1 MFASYPAWE
10 KLGAD
15 AILRRQLLSERWL
28 NEHLQPSWWRL
39 CGADADG
46 NFVPLDRVGRL
57 EVQTLP
63 RAVSASLARLPPFAP
78 LPWTSAQEFEED
90 WKSIIER
97 LPHIDA
103 EARAFYMRPLPP
115 ANTRSASPASKLSA
129 EGQRLFCRSGLYG
142 EEYAFLRRLGV
153 SYEPPAACADVGGEI
168 ASQFNLDPPTP
179 PPQPSPPTPPP
190 PSPPTRPSEPEL
202 LPPLSPAGAPWAT
215 ESNSLFQVVVL
226 STILAAVATVVAA
239 SLVATRRA
247 FLGHRNSSPTRA
259 AFSGASV
266 RRGGKRADGSG
277 VRATRGLYIAAPS
290 SIGSAQHCSQGE
302 SRGGR

>member
-1 MFASYPAWE
+1 
-10 KLGAD
+10 
-15 AILRRQLLSERWL
+15 
-28 NEHLQPSWWRL
+28 
-39 CGADADG
+39 
-46 NFVPLDRVGRL
+46 
-57 EVQTLP
+57 
-63 RAVSASLARLPPFAP
+63 
-78 LPWTSAQEFEED
+78 
-90 WKSIIER
+90 
-97 LPHIDA
+97 
-103 EARAFYMRPLPP
+103 MRPLPA

-142 EEYAFLRRLGV
+142 EEYAFLRRLGI

-190 PSPPTRPSEPEL
+190 PSPPTRPSGASL
-202 LPPLSPAGAPWAT
+202 LSPPPIGAPWAT

-239 SLVATRRA
+239 SLVATWRA
-247 FLGHRNSSPTRA
+247 FLGHRRYSSPTRA
-259 AFSGASV
+259 CAAFAGASV
-266 RRGGKRADGSG
+266 RRGGKRAADSG

-290 SIGSAQHCSQGE
+290 SIGSAQHCSQSE